1 MGRKKHTHNAAN
13 IENWCAQKKACFVK
27 PTIQS
32 HIISPSLPL
41 PPSFSHSH
49 TPSLLQLSYYSQI
62 DPYDSDTESQDDFA
76 TLNASE
82 AVFEISDP
90 DDEAKPDEFSELDDA
105 PPSFEAFNTILTEAQ
120 ARLAVQKHLGQCS
133 AVAGV
138 SSTYSGT
145 KVNGALLHMTEY

>member
-1 MGRKKHTHNAAN
+1 M
-13 IENWCAQKKACFVK
+13 K

-105 PPSFEAFNTILTEAQ
+105 PPSFKAFNTILTEAQ
-120 ARLAVQKHLGQCS
+120 ARLTVQKHLG
-133 AVAGV
+133 
-138 SSTYSGT
+138 
-145 KVNGALLHMTEY
+145 